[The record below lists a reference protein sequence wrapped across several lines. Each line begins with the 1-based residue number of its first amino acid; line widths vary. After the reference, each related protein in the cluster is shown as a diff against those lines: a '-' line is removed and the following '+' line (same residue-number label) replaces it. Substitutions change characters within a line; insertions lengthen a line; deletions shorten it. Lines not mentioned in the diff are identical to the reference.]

1 MIVID
6 TSLIVDFLLPV
17 KDRHE
22 KADEILKE
30 TGDFKSLCP

>member
-6 TSLIVDFLLPV
+6 TSVMIDSLLPI

-30 TGDFKSLCP
+30 IGDF